1 LQSLTGFIFFLTLPG
16 GERRGSDKEEDRHG
30 MCGPTRGSRK
40 RDESM
45 KQKTDLGLFKIRG
58 IIIPSSW
65 NEEGHALSVAVST
78 FDEEEYFVEKDPKGD
93 QLLEQLREKVEVSG
107 VVRVDEG
114 TKTIKVKDYVLIE
127 K

>member
-1 LQSLTGFIFFLTLPG
+1 
-16 GERRGSDKEEDRHG
+16 
-30 MCGPTRGSRK
+30 
-40 RDESM
+40 M

-78 FDEEEYFVEKDPKGD
+78 FDEEEYFVE
-93 QLLEQLREKVEVSG
+93 QLREKVEVSG